1 MPLDYSQ
8 LNWGHYLERTG
19 LSDSFVAEKVGVTR
33 MAINKIRRGEKN
45 PGKSTGEKMAVLFK
59 EHLQAQAAYHDKQ
72 AKQSTMLQIGID
84 VYLKKEQSHGP
95 ETI

>member
-1 MPLDYSQ
+1 MALNYSQ

-45 PGKSTGEKMAVLFK
+45 PGRATGEKMAALFK
-59 EHLQAQAAYHDKQ
+59 EHLQAQAEYHEKQ
-72 AKQSTMLQIGID
+72 AKNATMLQIGID
-84 VYLKKEQSHGP
+84 IYLKKEQQNAAT
-95 ETI
+95 EI